1 MSVHKVGAGLSTQ
14 HEKRKCFFMM
24 VFLFREKF
32 MSYISTHIA
41 QITLGTQ
48 NRAKITNNKMKA
60 KKKIKY
66 VDQLVLH

>member
-1 MSVHKVGAGLSTQ
+1 
-14 HEKRKCFFMM
+14 
-24 VFLFREKF
+24 